1 MVLNLL
7 IEGLFFFLFILFT
20 VFLPGTVILSPFFS
34 KTSLGEKL
42 VLSLGTG
49 VALFTFLNFWLK
61 IFHWQNLIFAYCL
74 LCLIFFLKKKIYK
87 KFYFKERVNKLC
99 LCLIFLGGLFQS
111 SLLFKSGTLQE
122 KGIVFWG
129 VNGYDGI
136 WHSALI
142 AEINRGFPYQNPGF
156 AGYPLKN
163 YHFFSD
169 LFLAQAH
176 FLTKTPILDLY
187 FRFSPLFFSFLLNAL
202 VYIFAVRW
210 TGRKKVGY
218 WSIFFISFA
227 STFGWVLPFLGLGSN
242 NWETA
247 FWGAPTSSA
256 FLNPPFGVSLI
267 IILTTLF
274 LLDLFM
280 RTKNKKIIPILIIIL
295 GSLVGFKSY
304 GALVV
309 FLTLFILGFWEIAKE
324 KKMWLGLVVFLS
336 GLISLGIYWKS
347 NIQGESFLIW
357 KPWWFIRT
365 MIEAPDRVN
374 WIGLEM
380 KRQAY
385 LFSGKKSMVLLV
397 ETVALLLFLIGNLGT
412 KTLGFFSLRK
422 ILKENRFLDRFLFV
436 ALLVSFFPTLFFTQ
450 KEVAWN
456 TIQFLYYFIFFF
468 SFLAALSTAII
479 LEKTTSKW
487 IRLFF
492 IVVLIIASL
501 PSAIKTFWW
510 YNSPV
515 PTTILEIKEK
525 EGLDF
530 LRKNSSPQ
538 SVILTYPYQ
547 EKKKGN
553 FGYPIPLT
561 YYNSLYVSFF
571 SDRRT
576 YLEDQNTASIL
587 GYPLKERLK
596 KVENFF
602 LTADKEAVDDFL
614 RKEKVDYVYLVD
626 DQKIAL
632 EGRLPIIEIFNNGKV
647 RIFKVDRIKYQ

>member
-1 MVLNLL
+1 MILSLL
-7 IEGLFFFLFILFT
+7 IEGFFFFLFILFT
-20 VFLPGTVILSPFFS
+20 VFIPGAVILNFLLS
-34 KTSLGEKL
+34 KTSWGEKL

-49 VALFTFLNFWLK
+49 VVFFTFLSFWLK
-61 IFHWQNLIFAYCL
+61 ILHLQNLIFIYCFL
-74 LCLIFFLKKKIYK
+74 SLIFFLKKKVYK
-87 KFYFKERVNKLC
+87 NFYFKEKVDKLS
-99 LCLIFLGGLFQS
+99 LFFILLGGLFQS
-111 SLLFKSGTLQE
+111 SLLLKSGTLQE
-122 KGIVFWG
+122 KGVVFWG

-156 AGYPLKN
+156 AGYLLKN

-176 FLTKTPILDLY
+176 FLTKIPILDLY
-187 FRFSPLFFSFLLNAL
+187 FRFSPLFFSFLLNSL
-202 VYIFAVRW
+202 VYIFALRW
-210 TGRKKVGY
+210 TGNKKVGY
-218 WSIFFISFA
+218 WSIFFVSFA
-227 STFGWVLPFLGLGSN
+227 SSFGWILPFFGLGSN

-256 FLNPPFGVSLI
+256 FLNPPFGVSLV
-267 IILTTLF
+267 IILTVLI
-274 LLDLFM
+274 LLDVFIKI
-280 RTKNKKIIPILIIIL
+280 KNKKIIPILIIIL

-309 FLTLFILGFWEIAKE
+309 FLTLFILGFWELVKD
-324 KKMWLGLVVFLS
+324 KKIWLGLVVFLS
-336 GLISLGIYWKS
+336 GFISLGIYWKS
-347 NIQGESFLIW
+347 NIQGETFLIW

-365 MIEAPDRVN
+365 MVEAPDRLN

-380 KRQAY
+380 KRQTY
-385 LFSGKKSMVLLV
+385 LFLGKNFM
-397 ETVALLLFLIGNLGT
+397 ALLIEILALLIFLIGNLGT

-422 ILKENRFLDRFLFV
+422 ILKENSFLNRFLSVVLP
-436 ALLVSFFPTLFFTQ
+436 VSFLPPLLFTQ

-456 TIQFLYYFIFFF
+456 TIQFIYYFIFFF
-468 SFLAALSTAII
+468 SFLAALATAMI
-479 LEKTTSKW
+479 LEKIAPKW
-487 IRLFF
+487 IKLFF
-492 IVVLIIASL
+492 IFALIATSL

-515 PTTILEIKEK
+515 PTTILEVKEK
-525 EGLDF
+525 EALDF

-538 SVILTYPYQ
+538 GVILTYPYQ

-576 YLEDQNTASIL
+576 YLEDQNTANIL
-587 GYPLKERLK
+587 GYPLEERLE
-596 KVENFF
+596 KVEKFFMTNEKEVAGNF
-602 LTADKEAVDDFL
+602 LQQEGI
-614 RKEKVDYVYLVD
+614 DYIYLVD
-626 DQKIAL
+626 DQKIKL
-632 EGRLPIIEIFNNGKV
+632 ERDLPITEIFNNGKV
-647 RIFKVDRIKYQ
+647 RIFKVNRLE

>member
-7 IEGLFFFLFILFT
+7 IEGFFFFLFILFT

-42 VLSLGTG
+42 VLSLGVG
-49 VALFTFLNFWLK
+49 VAIFTFLSFWLK
-61 IFHWQNLIFAYCL
+61 IFHWQNLIFVYCF
-74 LCLIFFLKKKIYK
+74 LCLFFFLKKKIYQ
-87 KFYFKERVNKLC
+87 KFFFKEKVDKLC
-99 LCLIFLGGLFQS
+99 LFLIFLGGLFQS
-111 SLLFKSGTLQE
+111 SLLLKSGILQE

-176 FLTKTPILDLY
+176 FLTKIPILDLY
-187 FRFSPLFFSFLLNAL
+187 FRFSSLFFSFLLNAL
-202 VYIFAVRW
+202 VYIFTVRW

-218 WSIFFISFA
+218 WSMFFISFV

-247 FWGAPTSSA
+247 FWGTPTSSA

-267 IILTTLF
+267 IILTALI
-274 LLDLFM
+274 LLDLFVKN
-280 RTKNKKIIPILIIIL
+280 KNKKIIPVLMIIL

-309 FLTLFILGFWEIAKE
+309 FLTLFILGLWELVRE
-324 KKMWLGLVVFLS
+324 KKIWLWLVVFLS
-336 GLISLGIYWKS
+336 GFISLGIYRKS

-380 KRQAY
+380 KRQSY
-385 LFSGKKSMVLLV
+385 LFSGNKLMVLLI
-397 ETVALLLFLIGNLGT
+397 EIIALLLFLIGNLGA
-412 KTLGFFSLRK
+412 KALGFFSLRK
-422 ILKENRFLDRFLFV
+422 ILKENRFLDKFLIIV
-436 ALLVSFFPTLFFTQ
+436 LLVSFFPTLFFIQ

-468 SFLAALSTAII
+468 SFLAALSVVAI
-479 LEKTTSKW
+479 LEKIALKW

-492 IVVLIIASL
+492 IVVLIVASL

-515 PTTILEIKEK
+515 PTAILEIKEK
-525 EGLDF
+525 EALDF
-530 LRKNSSPQ
+530 LRRSSSSH

-576 YLEDQNTASIL
+576 YLEDQNTANIL
-587 GYPLKERLK
+587 GYPLEERLK
-596 KVENFF
+596 KVEDFF
-602 LTADKEAVDDFL
+602 LTTDKEMADDFL
-614 RKEKVDYVYLVD
+614 RKEGVDYIYLVD
-626 DQKIAL
+626 DQKIVL
-632 EGRLPIIEIFNNGKV
+632 EGRLPIIGIFNNGKV
-647 RIFKVDRIKYQ
+647 RIFKVDRIK

>member
-1 MVLNLL
+1 MILNFLSES
-7 IEGLFFFLFILFT
+7 IFFFLFILFA
-20 VFLPGTVILSPFFS
+20 VFIPGAVILNFLFS
-34 KTSLGEKL
+34 KTSWGEKL

-49 VALFTFLNFWLK
+49 IAFFTFLSFWLK
-61 IFHWQNLIFAYCL
+61 IFHWQNLIFVYCL
-74 LCLIFFLKKKIYK
+74 LSLIFFLKKKIYK
-87 KFYFKERVNKLC
+87 NFWVKEKLDKLC
-99 LCLIFLGGLFQS
+99 LLLVFLGGLFQS
-111 SLLFKSGTLQE
+111 SLLLKSGTLQE
-122 KGIVFWG
+122 KGIGFWG

-176 FLTKTPILDLY
+176 FLTKIPILDLY

-202 VYIFAVRW
+202 VYIFALRW
-210 TGRKKVGY
+210 TGNKKVGY
-218 WSIFFISFA
+218 WSIFFVSFV
-227 STFGWVLPFLGLGSN
+227 SSFGWVLPLFGLGSN

-256 FLNPPFGVSLI
+256 FLNPPFGISLI
-267 IILTTLF
+267 IILTVLI

-280 RTKNKKIIPILIIIL
+280 KVKNKKIIPVLIVIL

-309 FLTLFILGFWEIAKE
+309 FLTLLFLGLWEVVKE
-324 KKMWLGLVVFLS
+324 KKMWLGLIVFLS
-336 GLISLGIYWKS
+336 GLISLAIYWKS
-347 NIQGESFLIW
+347 NIQGENFLVW

-374 WIGLEM
+374 WVDLEM
-380 KRQAY
+380 RRQTY
-385 LFSGKKSMVLLV
+385 SFLGEKYKVFLIEIL
-397 ETVALLLFLIGNLGT
+397 ALLIFIVGNLGT
-412 KTLGFFSLRK
+412 KTISFFVFPK
-422 ILKENRFLDRFLFV
+422 IAKRNSFLDRFLIIV
-436 ALLVSFFPTLFFTQ
+436 LPISLLPSLFFIQ
-450 KEVAWN
+450 KGVAWN
-456 TIQFLYYFIFFF
+456 TIQFIYYFIFFF
-468 SFLAALSTAII
+468 SFLAAFSVVNI
-479 LEKTTSKW
+479 LEKIVLKW
-487 IRLFF
+487 IKLFF
-492 IVVLIIASL
+492 IIILIVASL

-515 PTTILEIKEK
+515 PTTILEFKEK
-525 EGLDF
+525 EALDF

-538 SVILTYPYQ
+538 SVVLTYPYQ
-547 EKKKGN
+547 EWKRKEFN
-553 FGYPIPLT
+553 PPIPLT

-576 YLEDQNTASIL
+576 YLEDQNTANIL
-587 GYPLKERLK
+587 GYPLEERLK

-602 LTADKEAVDDFL
+602 LTTNKELAEDFL
-614 RKEKVDYVYLVD
+614 RKEGIDYIYLVD
-626 DQKIAL
+626 DQRVAL
-632 EGRLPIIEIFNNGKV
+632 ERELSAEEIFNNGKV
-647 RIFKVDRIKYQ
+647 RIFKVNRIK